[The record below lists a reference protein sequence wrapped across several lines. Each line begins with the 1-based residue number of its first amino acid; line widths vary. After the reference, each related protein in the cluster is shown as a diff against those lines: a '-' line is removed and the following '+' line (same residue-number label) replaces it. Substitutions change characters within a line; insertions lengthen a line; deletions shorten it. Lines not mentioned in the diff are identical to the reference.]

1 MRPTHFAAILLF
13 LSQVYLGTALP
24 TNRHELIAK
33 RGDLTERFENR
44 AFAPS
49 VDFYPRG
56 GADDLETRELEEFW
70 LIARGDDKPKPRP
83 LPVPPPPP
91 PAPRPLPPV
100 PVQNNVQAPAPRP
113 AYASR
118 PLPLAKGKAKERN
131 YPRRIL
137 D

>member
-1 MRPTHFAAILLF
+1 MRPTNFAAILLA

-33 RGDLTERFENR
+33 RGDLTVPLENR

-49 VDFYPRG
+49 ADFYPRG

-70 LIARGDDKPKPRP
+70 LIARGDEKPKPRP
-83 LPVPPPPP
+83 LPVPPRQNSNPAP

-100 PVQNNVQAPAPRP
+100 PAQTLVQAPPPRP

-118 PLPLAKGKAKERN
+118 PLPPAKGKAKVR
-131 YPRRIL
+131 Y
-137 D
+137 

>member
-1 MRPTHFAAILLF
+1 MRPTHFTALVLF
-13 LSQVYLGTALP
+13 LSQLYFGTALP

-33 RGDLTERFENR
+33 RGDLTEPVVNR
-44 AFAPS
+44 AVAPS

-56 GADDLETRELEEFW
+56 GADDLDTRELEEFW
-70 LIARGDDKPKPRP
+70 LIARGPKPRP

-91 PAPRPLPPV
+91 PPPRPLPPV
-100 PVQNNVQAPAPRP
+100 PVQNPVQAPAPRP

-118 PLPLAKGKAKERN
+118 PLPLAKGKAKVRN
-131 YPRRIL
+131 WPRRIL